1 MAPSNLF
8 QYLGI
13 KIENIQKG
21 VDISSKIRRF
31 ISVTFNV
38 RSARQLP
45 SKLLQKKMEAIIVV
59 YIAKRSYAGSAQ
71 QKFSIF
77 IKNVLNKYDYPT
89 ALILLLSFP

>member
-1 MAPSNLF
+1 MAPSSLF

-45 SKLLQKKMEAIIVV
+45 SKLLQKKNGSNNCCIYCKRDLMRKIHKQNSV
-59 YIAKRSYAGSAQ
+59 Y
-71 QKFSIF
+71 
-77 IKNVLNKYDYPT
+77 L
-89 ALILLLSFP
+89 